1 MGARM
6 LKEQNK
12 TNKIKKKST
21 ELMNPKIITMGI
33 KGSGF
38 GTWELRGGSP
48 RFPGSD
54 LQRRTTSELLLKP
67 LGKHNEADSV
77 SGK

>member
-38 GTWELRGGSP
+38 GTWELRGGSI
-48 RFPGSD
+48 FYS
-54 LQRRTTSELLLKP
+54 LMC
-67 LGKHNEADSV
+67 AFV
-77 SGK
+77 